1 MDIYIYSDESGVFDY
16 LHNDYFVF
24 GGILFFSKE
33 EKDNMERKFIHAENC
48 VRNKENIDKGV
59 ELKACNL
66 SNKNK
71 GKLFRSLNNCY
82 KFAVVINQKHVLE
95 RIFDNKK
102 SKQRYLDYA
111 FKIEL
116 KRWLNH
122 LLDTNI
128 ISKDQIDNINV
139 FVDEHTTATNGCYEL
154 REGLLN
160 EFKYGTFNYEWD
172 KFFEPIFP
180 NLNDLKVIFC
190 DSKSKPLVR
199 AADIIANRIFYLKTS
214 GTPIKINNNLF
225 VTYLP

>member
-1 MDIYIYSDESGVFDY
+1 MDIYVYSDESGVFDY

-24 GGILFFSKE
+24 GGVLFFSKE

-48 VRNKENIDKGV
+48 IRNKENIDKNV
-59 ELKACNL
+59 ELKAFNL

-82 KFAVVINQKHVLE
+82 KFGVVVNQRRVLE
-95 RIFDNKK
+95 QIFDNKK

-111 FKIEL
+111 FKIGL
-116 KRWLNH
+116 KKMIVH
-122 LLDTNI
+122 LLDTNKI
-128 ISKDQIDNINV
+128 IKKQINNINI

-180 NLNDLKVIFC
+180 NLSDLKVSFC

-214 GTPIKINNNLF
+214 GIPINLNNNLF
-225 VTYLP
+225 ITYLP